1 MRYKAV
7 VFDLFETL
15 ITEWGHKKYTKREM
29 CADLGVDKDAFDP
42 FWEEKEEERYIGK
55 ISFEDSILYACGQ
68 CGKKPEQEIFEK
80 VIAERVRTK
89 AECFR
94 FIQPELFQLLKAL
107 REQGLK
113 TAILSNCSSEEVTV
127 IRESEL
133 YQYFDEVIL
142 SFEVGMK
149 KPDACIYEEA
159 LRRLGITPDE
169 CIFVGDGGS
178 RELEGA
184 KSAGIKAV
192 QAKWYTDQFPV
203 KRKSMEGFPTALKP
217 MDVMKFIGDEAV
229 DIETSKE

>member
-29 CADLGVDKDAFDP
+29 CADLGVDKAAFDP

-55 ISFEDSILYACGQ
+55 ISFEDSILYACEQ

-159 LRRLGITPDE
+159 LRRLGIMPDE

-203 KRKSMEGFPTALKP
+203 KRESMEGFSIALRP
-217 MDVMKFIGDEAV
+217 MDVMEF
-229 DIETSKE
+229 T

>member
-29 CADLGVDKDAFDP
+29 CADLGVDKAAFDP

-55 ISFEDSILYACGQ
+55 ISFEDSILYACEQ

-107 REQGLK
+107 RE
-113 TAILSNCSSEEVTV
+113 
-127 IRESEL
+127 L

-159 LRRLGITPDE
+159 LRRLGIMPDE
-169 CIFVGDGGS
+169 CVFVGDGGS

-203 KRKSMEGFPTALKP
+203 KRESMEGFSIALRP
-217 MDVMKFIGDEAV
+217 MDVKKMI
-229 DIETSKE
+229 

>member
-29 CADLGVDKDAFDP
+29 CADLGVDKAAFDP

-55 ISFEDSILYACGQ
+55 ISFEDSILYACEQ

-159 LRRLGITPDE
+159 LRRLGIMPDE
-169 CIFVGDGGS
+169 CVFVGDGGS

-203 KRKSMEGFPTALKP
+203 KRESMEGFSIALRP
-217 MDVMKFIGDEAV
+217 MDVMEF
-229 DIETSKE
+229 T